1 VAEPESDYSWVFG
14 LVVLFF
20 MFVLPILKKVADS
33 LAGKKEKQVRGM
45 GPVREKPQKRG
56 VFGEMIDEVEDFFRK
71 SRTQKEEKPGPASR
85 VKTSRER
92 EQAPFDVQYR
102 ERRREMEERQRSR
115 EERRGRRR
123 LETAWQP
130 EQPQPRPPQPQPVLT
145 ERLLSEASFKEPLI
159 KPVVEKE
166 TKKLSTIGEE
176 FGSRKI
182 TSLEEEKKTGIKEES
197 FFEVL
202 GELPETARMIV
213 MSEIFSEPK
222 SLLAA
227 REGI

>member
-1 VAEPESDYSWVFG
+1 MAEPESDYSWVFG

-33 LAGKKEKQVRGM
+33 LAGKKEKQVRRT
-45 GPVREKPQKRG
+45 GPVGEGPQKKG

-85 VKTSRER
+85 LKANREK
-92 EQAPFDVQYR
+92 EQTPFDVQYR
-102 ERRREMEERQRSR
+102 ERRRDMDERRRSR
-115 EERRGRRR
+115 EEKRGRRR

-130 EQPQPRPPQPQPVLT
+130 EQPQPRPPQPQPVLA
-145 ERLLSEASFKEPLI
+145 RRPLSEASFREPLI
-159 KPVVEKE
+159 KPVIQKE
-166 TKKLSTIGEE
+166 TEKFSTIGEE
-176 FGSRKI
+176 LGSGKI
-182 TSLEEEKKTGIKEES
+182 TSLEEKKIGIKEES

-213 MSEIFSEPK
+213 MSEIFSKPK
-222 SLLAA
+222 SLLTA
-227 REGI
+227 REGV